1 MSKQQSIITNFNA
14 AYGTIILLPN
24 SESKTAGGMEIPVAD
39 AELPSGKVVAVGS
52 VPKEFRSHGLTI
64 GSTAYYARV
73 TSSQI
78 PLEVN
83 GRIEKCKAIL
93 WSDLRGWAP
102 AADGPQAG
110 STQRNV
116 FQRLKYWLYAVGG
129 VFAAGFVV
137 GHITY
142 PFVSFVSGI
151 KSWFATKKGRSVGAG
166 GTDSEQG

>member
-1 MSKQQSIITNFNA
+1 MAKQQSIITGFEA

-39 AELPSGKVVAVGS
+39 AELPSGIVVAVGS

-83 GRIEKCKAIL
+83 GRVEKCKAIL
-93 WSDLRGWAP
+93 WSDLRGWSP

-110 STQRNV
+110 SNKSNV

-129 VFAAGFVV
+129 VFVAGFIA

-151 KSWFATKKGRSVGAG
+151 KAWFASKRNNHPD
-166 GTDSEQG
+166 GT